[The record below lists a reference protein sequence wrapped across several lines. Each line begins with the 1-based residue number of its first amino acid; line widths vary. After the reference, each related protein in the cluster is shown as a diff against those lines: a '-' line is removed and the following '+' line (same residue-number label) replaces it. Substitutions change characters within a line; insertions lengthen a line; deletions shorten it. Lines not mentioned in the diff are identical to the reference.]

1 MSKREHID
9 WEKLLREQVEG
20 APKIVWNDSKSRT
33 YNIRYKMK
41 PEHVMTFV
49 SGLHDV
55 QLDMIETVV
64 IAKEKQGFPEATA
77 VIEHIRNL
85 PNPVDGSKLGPRE

>member
-1 MSKREHID
+1 MSKKEHID

-20 APKIVWNDSKSRT
+20 APKIVWNDSKQST

-41 PEHVMTFV
+41 PEDVMTFV

-55 QLDMIETVV
+55 QQDMIETVV

-77 VIEHIRNL
+77 VLKHIMGL
-85 PNPVDGSKLGPRE
+85 K